1 MELVSA
7 VAMLRKRWEERA
19 VDIKSL
25 LPWLVLLTFNVPIM
39 AALVCVTFSARLSD
53 VLKEKSPLGDC
64 TGITS
69 YSRVIGAVGG
79 VIVTAFFWAGGN
91 ILIASALALEDFTQL
106 TKLIDAL
113 SRFLLF
119 GSALFLPYAFNQ
131 LKSLFPR
138 ASNAAANVALLQ
150 KVPPTQTL
158 VLGAPTRL
166 KVVNLSDSVS
176 DAELKRVLAAI
187 DVQVS
192 QHFGP
197 EWRCSVVLS
206 QARMDLA
213 GKMPAVD
220 TNSDAIIYL
229 GDTTNSTVTGLLYAK
244 GFHDKNLQG
253 VPYGF
258 VFLDVCKLYGE
269 HWSVT
274 LSHEVLELLAD
285 PTAALSVADP
295 RPGAEPG
302 WQYALEVCDPT
313 QGDHYL
319 IGDVLV
325 CNFVNRSFYGLQGG
339 AAAMNYRKFPQAP
352 FSPRENGYVQY
363 QDSTGAS
370 QQIWGTSI
378 TDGQKAARERM
389 GDARRNARRKLRG
402 LRADPSTV

>member
-1 MELVSA
+1 M
-7 VAMLRKRWEERA
+7 
-19 VDIKSL
+19 DIKAL
-25 LPWLVLLTFNVPIM
+25 LPWLAFLTFNVPIV
-39 AALVCVTFSARLSD
+39 AALVCVPFGSRLSD
-53 VLKEKSPLGDC
+53 ALKEKSPLGDS

-91 ILIASALALEDFTQL
+91 ILIASALAPGDFTQL

-113 SRFLLF
+113 GRFLLF

-131 LKSLFPR
+131 LKSLFPW
-138 ASNAAANVALLQ
+138 AANAAANVALLQ

-158 VLGAPTRL
+158 VSGAPTRL
-166 KVVNLSDSVS
+166 TVVNLSASVS

-197 EWRCSVVLS
+197 EWRCAVALS
-206 QARMDLA
+206 SSRMDLA
-213 GKMPAVD
+213 GKAPAVD

-229 GDTTNSTVTGLLYAK
+229 GDTANSTVTGLSYAK
-244 GFHDKNLQG
+244 GFHDKNLLG

-269 HWSVT
+269 DWSVT

-295 RPGAEPG
+295 RPDAQPG

-339 AAAMNYRKFPQAP
+339 AATMNYRKLPQTP
-352 FSPRENGYVQY
+352 FTPRENGYVQY

-370 QQIWGTSI
+370 QQIWGTPAL
-378 TDGQKAARERM
+378 Q
-389 GDARRNARRKLRG
+389 
-402 LRADPSTV
+402 